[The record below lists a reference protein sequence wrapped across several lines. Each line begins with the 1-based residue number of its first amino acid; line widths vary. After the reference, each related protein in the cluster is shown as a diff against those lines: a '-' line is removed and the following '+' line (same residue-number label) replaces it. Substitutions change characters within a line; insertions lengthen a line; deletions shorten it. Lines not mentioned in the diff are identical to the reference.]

1 MSTVKIPLAVNIY
14 DPKGDEWEFI
24 YSNYAVEVVGSE
36 YLVPVVT
43 LKTGSVNYFRFNVL
57 LTYSQTGSFP
67 LYLNFLNKNTN
78 QINVVYRNISYS
90 YISSSNVN
98 WYPTSISGLLGW
110 WQAYHPSRVKDYII
124 DRTENQSHLVK
135 IERYTYNDQWL
146 NPTTTFVSHESNR
159 IKMMLPMNDL
169 IDNHGNNW
177 VSEPRNSYVGY
188 VSQSQKFLS
197 KEYTFFYVFSVV
209 EKNPYV
215 TVSGEP
221 LIPGAAYPA
230 LSTSYYSIIPK
241 GGEYLA
247 GLHIFR
253 SKTYSSVNDKMNTA
267 SLMILFTTYPVISS
281 STFAPEYKGDN
292 ENAFSNTQYRIH
304 PAIAAIGEKDL
315 KSHYVPGIRIVYH
328 TESTMNPGVQL
339 YELYLGYKNTTS
351 LYELE
356 VTSSDIARFDVPT
369 IVGYR
374 IKQSGSVISY
384 SVTLNNEPPV
394 WYVITASIPSI
405 DLSDPIFT
413 DHRNEAGII
422 IGSLYGY
429 LYDYQLGDV
438 GNLSAIYRWGSKGIY
453 FYEAL
458 LYTRSLDDAEYQ
470 QVNEHLVKKYR
481 FGL

>member
-1 MSTVKIPLAVNIY
+1 MTVKIPLSVNIY

-78 QINVVYRNISYS
+78 HISVVFRNISYS

-135 IERYTYNDQWL
+135 IERYTFNDQFF
-146 NPTTTFVSHESNR
+146 NPDTIFVSHEGDR
-159 IKMMLPMNDL
+159 IKMVSLLTD
-169 IDNHGNNW
+169 IVGNHNEGWAGN
-177 VSEPRNSYVGY
+177 PRNSYVGY

-197 KEYTFFYVFSVV
+197 KEYTFFCVFSIV
-209 EKNPYV
+209 KRDPYI
-215 TVSGEP
+215 TISGNSV
-221 LIPGAAYPA
+221 IPGEDYSA
-230 LSTSYYSIIPK
+230 LSTGYYPVIPK

-253 SKTYSSVNDKMNTA
+253 SKTYSSVGDKMNTA

-281 STFAPEYKGDN
+281 STFAPEYKGDRKRG
-292 ENAFSNTQYRIH
+292 FSDTGYQVH
-304 PAIAAIGEKDL
+304 PAIAATGEKDL

-328 TESTMNPGVQL
+328 TASTMNSGVQL
-339 YELYLGYKNTTS
+339 YELYLGYKNTAS

-356 VTSSDIARFDVPT
+356 VTSSDTARFDVPT

-405 DLSDPIFT
+405 DLSDPIFAN
-413 DHRNEAGII
+413 HRNEAGII

-429 LYDYQLGDV
+429 LYDYQLGDI
-438 GNLSAIYRWGSKGIY
+438 GNLSAVYRWGSKGIY

-458 LYTRSLDDAEYQ
+458 LYTRSLDDTEYQ
-470 QVNEHLVKKYR
+470 QVNEYLVKKYR